1 MDIKKNEDSRLN
13 DMEIVEKV
21 MVGEDIIAIILRKE
35 YDRPG
40 PVFFT
45 PNEFSQQLGMLVH
58 PKGKIV
64 NRHRHKLV
72 KREIFRTQ
80 EVLVIL
86 EGKIKVDLFD
96 KEANLIKSVIL
107 TSGDTIL
114 LAQGGH
120 SVEVLEDAKIIEIK
134 QGPYAGFDD
143 KDFF

>member
-1 MDIKKNEDSRLN
+1 
-13 DMEIVEKV
+13 MEYVEKITDRDNV
-21 MVGEDIIAIILRKE
+21 YAIILRKE
-35 YDRPG
+35 YKEPG

-45 PNEFSQQLGMLVH
+45 PNEYSQQLGMLVH

-64 NRHRHKLV
+64 KRHRHKLI

-86 EGKIKVDLFD
+86 EGKIKVDLYD
-96 KEANLIKSVIL
+96 NKVKLLKSVIL

-120 SVEVLEDAKIIEIK
+120 RVEILKDAKIIEIK